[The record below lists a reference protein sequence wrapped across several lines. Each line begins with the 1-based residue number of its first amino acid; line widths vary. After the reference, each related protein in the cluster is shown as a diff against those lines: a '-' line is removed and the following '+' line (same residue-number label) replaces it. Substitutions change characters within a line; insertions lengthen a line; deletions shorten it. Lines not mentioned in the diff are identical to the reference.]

1 MLRTMHVP
9 DRRAPRGT
17 SLRTPPPPPRP
28 LPGTASTA
36 SRTDAPRTC
45 STPHPDGSH
54 LGQPP
59 LIPTVPRRRP
69 PAVPQ
74 PRRRPAGAGAGA
86 PHADRLRLPAVRHE
100 HHLRRAPP
108 ARARRR
114 PAARCDPD
122 VHRALGN
129 GAARRQALRSR
140 RPNRPTPQASEPW
153 AVIVIHDSQRLTG
166 SYDSIDAAHREAG
179 KAGCGYHFVI
189 NNGSTEQDGRIEL
202 GYRWN
207 YQEPGD
213 FFEGPEAEA
222 FNRRFRTIG
231 ICLIGDLDRQA
242 PTGAQLRELD
252 WLVRSLQAQYG
263 IPTDRVFLD
272 LGSDGDGIGAHF
284 PHVAFRRGLEAGAR
298 LAQR

>member
-1 MLRTMHVP
+1 MASRP
-9 DRRAPRGT
+9 SSQRSRAAAPR
-17 SLRTPPPPPRP
+17 R
-28 LPGTASTA
+28 
-36 SRTDAPRTC
+36 SRSRA
-45 STPHPDGSH
+45 
-54 LGQPP
+54 
-59 LIPTVPRRRP
+59 
-69 PAVPQ
+69 A
-74 PRRRPAGAGAGA
+74 
-86 PHADRLRLPAVRHE
+86 
-100 HHLRRAPP
+100 APP
-108 ARARRR
+108 ALGLERRTLIVFACLLFGMSTTYGVLHLLE
-114 PAARCDPD
+114 P
-122 VHRALGN
+122 
-129 GAARRQALRSR
+129 GAAPLRGVTLMSIER
-140 RPNRPTPQASEPW
+140 SATVRPEDKLFDHADPIASTPQASEPW